1 MLLEIPNPSYSEMHK
16 NMQTP
21 ERDININDHDSKKK
35 LPVHVELG
43 AWDYTKI
50 KTQKWARVSQSGNL

>member
-1 MLLEIPNPSYSEMHK
+1 MLLKIPNPSYSEMHK

-50 KTQKWARVSQSGNL
+50 KTQK